1 MEAMTA
7 SASGKDQACAEC
19 NKLHELDPDFLLS
32 LRFGPT
38 IDETTQ
44 RRVIQYIKRVLHPP
58 DIQPDTPGE
67 SRRKRRRRDDRY
79 TSDRYSDSDPDNVFS
94 RKRTAGRT
102 VPVERNSRETDTD
115 QTCTPAMSDMTQ
127 TASVQSVTFY
137 TKAAGFDLDVT
148 RVVDTTDSVSFEHGT
163 TAIIG
168 LTNEAAQALGNPC
181 FNCSMPGHE
190 MRDCPMTLDDGR
202 IETNRAAFL
211 AKGSGQFTGRFYAAA
226 ENEKRVSELRQKFR
240 PGQPLSQDLRD
251 ALELET
257 DDDVPEYIQSMY
269 FYGYPPAYLG
279 TNSDQDPMLAWNLST
294 QPAPPT
300 PVLQVYSSV
309 DDYSDAN
316 DTSDSKGEKDSDEQA
331 AADNKANGSD
341 EEGAISDG
349 EVDAVCDGKADAVN
363 GQPSRSGSPEP
374 PRNIPLV
381 KYEGLDLREFDFT
394 STERPGRPLRSHTP
408 YHRRAR
414 ADYHRDVYT
423 DGYRHS
429 TSNPA
434 YHDRYYSESCRS
446 RHRYRDD
453 YYDHYQSSDPYQNS
467 NGNSDSWDGML
478 EGYYRSGAH
487 DYTTSDKYGEYK
499 VHRDYY
505 TQESS
510 RGHPDYRPNSYGR
523 SDEEVPLPPAS
534 PAPPL
539 PQQHDE
545 QQNDEQTS
553 TKQTMEHKPSGKD
566 QHNEGYDDADD
577 GELEDGECDMSLSE

>member
-1 MEAMTA
+1 MEAIA
-7 SASGKDQACAEC
+7 VSAPGKDQACVEC
-19 NKLHELDPDFLLS
+19 NKLLELDPDFLLS

-58 DIQPDTPGE
+58 DIQPIDTPGE

-79 TSDRYSDSDPDNVFS
+79 PSDRYSDSDPDDVFS

-102 VPVERNSRETDTD
+102 VSVERNNRETDTG
-115 QTCTPAMSDMTQ
+115 QTCTPTMSDMTQ

-190 MRDCPMTLDDGR
+190 MRDCPMALDNDR
-202 IETNRAAFL
+202 IETNRAAFQ
-211 AKGSGQFTGRFYAAA
+211 AKGSGQFTGRFYTAA
-226 ENEKRVSELRQKFR
+226 EDEKRISELRQKFR

-251 ALELET
+251 ALDIET

-300 PVLQVYSSV
+300 PILQVYSSV
-309 DDYSDAN
+309 DDYCDAN
-316 DTSDSKGEKDSDEQA
+316 GTNVSKDEKEEDEQA
-331 AADNKANGSD
+331 ATNNKANGSD

-349 EVDAVCDGKADAVN
+349 EADAVRDGDADVVN

-381 KYEGLDLREFDFT
+381 KYEGLDLGEFDFT
-394 STERPGRPLRSHTP
+394 SAERPGRPLRLHTP

-429 TSNPA
+429 ASNPA
-434 YHDRYYSESCRS
+434 YHDRYYSESRRS
-446 RHRYRDD
+446 RPRYRDD
-453 YYDHYQSSDPYQNS
+453 YYDDYQSPDPYQNGNA
-467 NGNSDSWDGML
+467 NGDSWDGML
-478 EGYYRSGAH
+478 EGYYRTGAR

-499 VHRDYY
+499 VHRDYH
-505 TQESS
+505 TRESS
-510 RGHPDYRPNSYGR
+510 RGHTGHRHEGYGNSG
-523 SDEEVPLPPAS
+523 EVPLPPAS

-539 PQQHDE
+539 PQQYDE
-545 QQNDEQTS
+545 HPS
-553 TKQTMEHKPSGKD
+553 IKQTMEHKSSGQD
-566 QHNEGYDDADD
+566 QHNEGPDDADD